1 MDKDLLKTLLK
12 FEVAILVKKG
22 MNIKDA
28 TEQAGKKLD
37 EDMKQAEFESYC
49 SEHNC

>member
-12 FEVAILVKKG
+12 FEISVLLKKG

-28 TEQAGKKLD
+28 TEQAGRKLE
-37 EDMKQAEFESYC
+37 EDIQQAEFESYC
-49 SEHNC
+49 NNHNC